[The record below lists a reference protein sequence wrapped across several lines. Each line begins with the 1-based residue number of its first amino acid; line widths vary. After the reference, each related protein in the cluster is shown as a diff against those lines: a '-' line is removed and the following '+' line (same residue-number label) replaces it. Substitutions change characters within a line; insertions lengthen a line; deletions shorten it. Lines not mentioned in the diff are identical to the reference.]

1 MLHGLGLAGCLF
13 AGVPVP
19 QTTLEHARA
28 NQEQGARY
36 RDTRM
41 QGRRTRTDSTQRD
54 RAQGDR
60 TQGNGTQGDG
70 TRGDGTRGRRRR
82 AIRTRSGRVQDPRP
96 GPAPIIAGDRPPPAH
111 PERLVPDQ
119 PWTEAEREIWNE
131 LRDVLVWPL

>member
-13 AGVPVP
+13 AGVPVLHP
-19 QTTLEHARA
+19 TLDRA
-28 NQEQGARY
+28 QRSRTRGVRI
-36 RDTRM
+36 RDS
-41 QGRRTRTDSTQRD
+41 RTRTD
-54 RAQGDR
+54 
-60 TQGNGTQGDG
+60 
-70 TRGDGTRGRRRR
+70 
-82 AIRTRSGRVQDPRP
+82 RTRNNRTRYNPPQLPVF

>member
-28 NQEQGARY
+28 DQELGGRG
-36 RDTRM
+36 RDTRVR
-41 QGRRTRTDSTQRD
+41 GRRTQV
-54 RAQGDR
+54 
-60 TQGNGTQGDG
+60 DG
-70 TRGDGTRGRRRR
+70 WQDGRRR
-82 AIRTRSGRVQDPRP
+82 AIRTRSRRAQEPRP